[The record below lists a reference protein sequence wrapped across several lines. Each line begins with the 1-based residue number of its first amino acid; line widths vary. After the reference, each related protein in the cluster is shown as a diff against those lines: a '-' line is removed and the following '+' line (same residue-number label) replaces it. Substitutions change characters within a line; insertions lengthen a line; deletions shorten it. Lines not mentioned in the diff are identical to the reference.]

1 MDEGHKVYQCKK
13 LKRYSQALSYYS
25 SKNEGYCSGVSDQIK
40 SRLPWS
46 DLQLIWNIIFMLSS
60 HGWDKLLEDDL
71 AAIERLVER
80 FSTPLQGTEANTDV
94 IKEKFAGMIEYAVQY
109 IAVASLDYHSV
120 VVETLPCP

>member
-1 MDEGHKVYQCKK
+1 
-13 LKRYSQALSYYS
+13 
-25 SKNEGYCSGVSDQIK
+25 
-40 SRLPWS
+40 
-46 DLQLIWNIIFMLSS
+46 MLSS